1 MERSIDVAFGWF
13 TRLPAALLM
22 RGRRRIIVTVDSD
35 SSTPSLQFGTV
46 TLIPDERLVL
56 RDGRPV
62 PFTPKA
68 FDLLAVLAG
77 NPGRLLTKEYLM
89 QAVWPDTVVEES
101 NLTYNIFAIRKALGE
116 SSDSGGYI
124 ETVPRR
130 GYRFV
135 APVVRVEA
143 GGREPSASRNST
155 SGPIEH
161 PGVTHL
167 PSVGRTATEQTADV
181 PSSLWSVRKPSSWGL
196 LVAGLAVAALV
207 VIALR
212 QRSTRPLATT
222 PIHFQEPVAGRLAET
237 GSFSVSPDG
246 RHLVFA
252 AEGADGILQLWLR
265 TFSKLRPVPLPGT
278 GVFTI
283 VPNAVWSPDSR
294 FVAFDATGALKRV
307 GLDGGAPQSIC
318 EGSEIPVGGSWNR
331 EGVIVL
337 GNPLGGLVRCNASG
351 GRIAVATVPDESGT
365 EVHVFPSF
373 LSNGRHFVYLRVS
386 RGKPELSGIY
396 VGELDTTS
404 PGVGNRLITTGFGA
418 AFVAAADSG
427 SGLIVFA
434 RNGALFAQRLDERR
448 LAMIGDPIQIADTV
462 GSYLAGAYFSVS
474 PTTLVYRSP
483 NPDFQLTWFDRDG
496 REVGR
501 VGTPARISGLALSPD
516 GDRALV
522 TVYAPQGTARQN
534 LWLFDL
540 SRSGIRR
547 PVTFGPELARGTVW
561 STNDRFVV
569 GTGGGASGVYQ
580 QAVGGQRQLLM
591 QTGRPE
597 VPTSMTPDGRILL
610 YTTPAGPATGGEVW
624 VRIGAGDSAS
634 PRPFLRAERDQGEA
648 QLSPDRRWVA
658 YVSNEAGP
666 TEVFVTEFRFD
677 SVAGTASAGESLRLS
692 EGGGFAP
699 RWRRDGRELLY
710 LTPDGSVMTIEVETQ
725 RGFRPR
731 PAKRLFKV
739 PGVIPAWGLTRNG
752 DRFLFAVPVSPPPPF
767 NIVQNWQAMLP
778 K

>member
-1 MERSIDVAFGWF
+1 MKS
-13 TRLPAALLM
+13 
-22 RGRRRIIVTVDSD
+22 RRPIIVTVDSTG
-35 SSTPSLQFGTV
+35 SAPSLQFGTV
-46 TLIPDERLVL
+46 TLIPSERLVL
-56 RDGRPV
+56 KDGRAV

-89 QAVWPDTVVEES
+89 HAVWPDVVVEES

-116 SSDSGGYI
+116 SPDSAGYI
-124 ETVPRR
+124 ETVPKR

-143 GGREPSASRNST
+143 DVQGPSAGHDST
-155 SGPIEH
+155 IGAIERT
-161 PGVTHL
+161 GEADL
-167 PSVGRTATEQTADV
+167 RADGRTEVAQTA
-181 PSSLWSVRKPSSWGL
+181 SVRSNPWLGGIRWSLGQL
-196 LVAGLAVAALV
+196 LVAGLAGLAL
-207 VIALR
+207 IASALR
-212 QRSTRPLATT
+212 DRPAKPLPTT
-222 PIHFQEPVAGRLAET
+222 PLYFQEPVVGRLAET
-237 GSFSVSPDG
+237 GMFSVSPDG
-246 RHLVFA
+246 RHLLFA
-252 AEGADGILQLWLR
+252 AEGADGVLQLWLR
-265 TFSKLRPVPLPGT
+265 TMMSRRQPVALPGT

-283 VPNAVWSPDSR
+283 VPNPVWSPDSR

-337 GNPLGGLVRCNASG
+337 GNPLGGLMRCNASG

-365 EVHVFPSF
+365 EVHIFPSF
-373 LSNGRHFVYLRVS
+373 LSNERQFVYLRLS
-386 RGKPELSGIY
+386 RAKPELSGIY

-404 PGVGNRLITTGFGA
+404 PGVGNHLITTGFGA
-418 AFVAAADSG
+418 AFVAAVDSG
-427 SGLIVFA
+427 PGLIVFA
-434 RNGALFAQRLDERR
+434 RDGALFAQRLDERR

-474 PTTLVYRSP
+474 PTTLVYRAP
-483 NPDFQLTWFDRDG
+483 DPDFQLTWFDRNG

-501 VGTPARISGLALSPD
+501 VGTPARFSDLALSPD
-516 GDRALV
+516 ADRVLV
-522 TVYAPQGTARQN
+522 TVNAPQGTMTES

-540 SRSGIRR
+540 SRAVSRKR
-547 PVTFGPELARGTVW
+547 VTFGPELARGTAW
-561 STNDRFVV
+561 STSGQFVV
-569 GTGGGASGVYQ
+569 GSRGGASGVYQ
-580 QAVGGQRQLLM
+580 QTVGGQRVLFFKS
-591 QTGRPE
+591 GRPE

-610 YTTPAGPATGGEVW
+610 FTTPAGPATGNEVW
-624 VRIGAGDSAS
+624 VRIGGADTSAS
-634 PRPFLRAERDQGEA
+634 RMPFLQAERDQWEA

-658 YVSNEAGP
+658 YVSNESGP
-666 TEVFVTEFRFD
+666 NDVFVTQFRFD
-677 SVAGTASAGESLRLS
+677 SAAGTASAGESLRLS

-710 LTPDGSVMTIEVETQ
+710 LTPDGSVMSIEVDTN

-731 PAKRLFKV
+731 SAKRLFKV
-739 PGVIPAWGLTRNG
+739 PGVIPQWGLTPNG

-767 NIVQNWQAMLP
+767 NVVQNWQAMLP